1 MAPVAIP
8 LDSAIRDWVLLPI
21 IIFVILV
28 TYARLYGMRLLSPP
42 PEGHVPIDLKGVH
55 QRSLIALSQ
64 RLRQYGGYISQR
76 GWAMRKASLIGTPDK
91 GLLDGAVK
99 DVNPMANMAG
109 PGSMDM
115 MKMQVRGGLAALGR
129 GGHWGCWGGVGGAR
143 CPFLA
148 SPLPLLSLSLFCSF
162 LPLSQTR
169 ASRLCAHPPDAA
181 NGQPVW
187 RRHDC
192 GLLLLGLCHAAP
204 ALLPH

>member
-115 MKMQVRGGLAALGR
+115 MKMQVRGGGACRL
-129 GGHWGCWGGVGGAR
+129 WGGPLGLLGVAR
-143 CPFLA
+143 GWSTATPPLPHH
-148 SPLPLLSLSLFCSF
+148 SPLLPLLSLSLFSSLRLVVVSF
-162 LPLSQTR
+162 Y
-169 ASRLCAHPPDAA
+169 
-181 NGQPVW
+181 
-187 RRHDC
+187 
-192 GLLLLGLCHAAP
+192 
-204 ALLPH
+204 

>member
-42 PEGHVPIDLKGVH
+42 AEGHVPIDLKGVH

-76 GWAMRKASLIGTPDK
+76 GWAMRKASLIGSPDK
-91 GLLDGAVK
+91 GLLDGSVK

-129 GGHWGCWGGVGGAR
+129 GGHWGCWGGVSGAR
-143 CPFLA
+143 CPSLS
-148 SPLPLLSLSLFCSF
+148 SPLPLPSLSSLSL
-162 LPLSQTR
+162 LSPKR
-169 ASRLCAHPPDAA
+169 APPASARTLRCCKWAA
-181 NGQPVW
+181 SLASV
-187 RRHDC
+187 
-192 GLLLLGLCHAAP
+192 
-204 ALLPH
+204 